1 MPAWHTWEEGASIE
15 KLPPPDWPAGM
26 LWLILKDNVL
36 KIWFNEGSHA
46 ALLLMLK
53 YISTLRRIIH
63 GTANAVPAEAWVAFS
78 FTASVCC
85 GCQHCSVGAPGASA
99 VVNTHH
105 MGSFSVC
112 YNWMKSRVALVREA
126 FPMEGTAA
134 SVNAWRHTRSVRSGK
149 YWIVWDRVSY
159 STGWPPTCYMAEA
172 SLDYPIFTTQGLG
185 LQVCL
190 SKPGR
195 KYSLV
200 PRVGVTPQS

>member
-1 MPAWHTWEEGASIE
+1 MKAPTLLFCWCWSTFQHYQGLSTG
-15 KLPPPDWPAGM
+15 LQM
-26 LWLILKDNVL
+26 LCRQRLGLR
-36 KIWFNEGSHA
+36 F
-46 ALLLMLK
+46 LLLLQ
-53 YISTLRRIIH
+53 
-63 GTANAVPAEAWVAFS
+63 GVV
-78 FTASVCC
+78 
-85 GCQHCSVGAPGASA
+85 
-99 VVNTHH
+99 VVNTVQLGPPGTSAVLNTHH
-105 MGSFSVC
+105 RGPFSVC
-112 YNWMKSRVALVREA
+112 YNWMKGRVALVREA

-134 SVNAWRHTRSVRSGK
+134 SVNAWRHTRPVHSGK